1 MYDSLKGD
9 CKHIAFHECI
19 KNKNNGNIV
28 INPTQVVRYKHFFLV
43 NESWLQKILY
53 FFGLASIEF

>member
-28 INPTQVVRYKHFFLV
+28 INPTQVVRYKHFF
-43 NESWLQKILY
+43 
-53 FFGLASIEF
+53 FG